1 MAGGG
6 SKPGERRG
14 GRQAGAKNR
23 RTTDLVQQ
31 LEELGL
37 NPVAELVAA
46 SNRARD
52 EGDLVNWIGANKALL
67 PYLYPRR
74 KAIDITSNAGP
85 MTLQVVTGITDAPPD
100 PGDVLGRL
108 ERALGH

>member
-1 MAGGG
+1 MAGVG
-6 SKPGERRG
+6 SAPGRRQG
-14 GRQAGAKNR
+14 GRQKGAANR
-23 RTTDLVQQ
+23 RTTDLIEQ
-31 LEELGL
+31 LEALGL
-37 NPVAELVAA
+37 DPVAELVAA

-52 EGDLVNWIGANKALL
+52 EGDITNWIAANKSLM
-67 PYLYPRR
+67 PFLYPRR